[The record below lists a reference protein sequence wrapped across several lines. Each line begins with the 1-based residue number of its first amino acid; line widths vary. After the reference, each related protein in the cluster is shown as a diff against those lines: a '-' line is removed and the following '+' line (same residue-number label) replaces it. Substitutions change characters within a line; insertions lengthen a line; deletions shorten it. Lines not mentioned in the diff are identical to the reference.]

1 MSTAPTVYTQTL
13 CFCILF
19 DFEQDFDMDIARS
32 YLKVRNGKHGIVEDH
47 RNPVVEERLPEHQ
60 EVKV

>member
-1 MSTAPTVYTQTL
+1 
-13 CFCILF
+13 
-19 DFEQDFDMDIARS
+19 MDIARS
-32 YLKVRNGKHGIVEDH
+32 YLKVRNGKHGVVEDH